1 MDEVTI
7 TNGFRW
13 SVIAQFRVESLINP
27 AQQDKISILKAGV
40 DRANPNFVEGTLI
53 TIFPWE
59 DILDKEVKLVAK
71 QNSQLA
77 VGHSL
82 FKEISE
88 GLVPVL
94 SRDFRSLI
102 PFNFSRTL
110 PLT

>member
-59 DILDKEVKLVAK
+59 DILDKEFKLVAK
-71 QNSQLA
+71 QNSQLSVIDFSKKSPKTWCQYLA
-77 VGHSL
+77 EIFDLLSPLIFREHS
-82 FKEISE
+82 
-88 GLVPVL
+88 P
-94 SRDFRSLI
+94 
-102 PFNFSRTL
+102 
-110 PLT
+110 